1 MNIDEVREAVK
12 DFLLSSG
19 IPTEGFI
26 LGMVRKDEN
35 GNRIQDINITLPLPV
50 KSSET
55 EIMEEEH
62 ERAN

>member
-19 IPTEGFI
+19 IPTEGFT

-35 GNRIQDINITLPLPV
+35 GNYIQDINITLPLPV

-55 EIMEEEH
+55 ETTEE
-62 ERAN
+62 